1 MTDIDLRGA
10 VREAVGALLQLPL
23 TAGQDEATLAELAP
37 ERYDSLGVLDCV
49 GLVERRFDV
58 SIDLVDD
65 DLRTT
70 FRSIAAISALVARKR
85 RDAAVLG

>member
-37 ERYDSLGVLDCV
+37 ERLLIHWIGD
-49 GLVERRFDV
+49 EP
-58 SIDLVDD
+58 
-65 DLRTT
+65 
-70 FRSIAAISALVARKR
+70 
-85 RDAAVLG
+85 DAGQGCHRGA